1 MDYRQAVQQFCSQY
15 SSVFKT
21 KTLNCISGRTMYDNA
36 SDVILF
42 NNKKAM
48 SLLPK
53 LTPKVVH
60 EDNSIV
66 RFALGETE
74 EDFLQYIRMV
84 CAQY

>member
-1 MDYRQAVQQFCSQY
+1 
-15 SSVFKT
+15 
-21 KTLNCISGRTMYDNA
+21 MYDNA
-36 SDVILF
+36 SDGILF

-53 LTPKVVH
+53 LAPKVVH

-74 EDFLQYIRMV
+74 EDFLQYT
-84 CAQY
+84 